1 MAAAPGVCCYL
12 FVLVCEIEFLAVI
25 VRIRHTFQ
33 LGKGL
38 LGQRPHIPVHTRHGC
53 GDLAYRPASV
63 CVVVHTVKMLLPEA
77 GTLERAATYR
87 DKKIKPLFLQ
97 IKNKVGAMAAQVKE
111 LTKEVENWKSKY
123 QKLKQKYNGIQKEL
137 DDMRKENHKLSEE
150 KNIMQGVS
158 DRYDRVVRVLGIE
171 TVDAAVQQDIRN
183 EKALEEKQRMEQMPK
198 GSIHERLAWGI
209 KRVRWRISS
218 VRKINQKIEKWR
230 DKIMEKHIYDEK
242 NGLSYTLCGNY
253 YLPDLVLN
261 EEEPTY
267 GKYGMLRKQFL
278 KEHRPIRYQNLLL
291 SGKLTAHLNQIDQ
304 EATEQVEVLM
314 KQMVE
319 KQGVNENLKR
329 QDQMRWVRLMNNVKA
344 SAEEIVMRE
353 IIYV

>member
-38 LGQRPHIPVHTRHGC
+38 LGQCPHIPVHTRHGC

-209 KRVRWRISS
+209 KKSEMENQQ
-218 VRKINQKIEKWR
+218 RKKNKSKNRE
-230 DKIMEKHIYDEK
+230 ME
-242 NGLSYTLCGNY
+242 
-253 YLPDLVLN
+253 
-261 EEEPTY
+261 
-267 GKYGMLRKQFL
+267 R
-278 KEHRPIRYQNLLL
+278 
-291 SGKLTAHLNQIDQ
+291 
-304 EATEQVEVLM
+304 
-314 KQMVE
+314 
-319 KQGVNENLKR
+319 
-329 QDQMRWVRLMNNVKA
+329 
-344 SAEEIVMRE
+344 
-353 IIYV
+353 